1 MKALRDRFE
10 VPREAAHVDCEP
22 IEVPLNP
29 MNLNV
34 VLYIEVL
41 VGANDVSIRAEDEV
55 RNGGGD
61 ALLVGATSQ
70 MEGV

>member
-1 MKALRDRFE
+1 
-10 VPREAAHVDCEP
+10 
-22 IEVPLNP
+22 